1 MSGCN
6 IIGCG
11 PTGSLWDGLGFS
23 IGVND
28 CMKFGRP
35 VNALVCVNV
44 FSKEPLR
51 QKIVNETKTTHGFWS
66 HSKQWQHRG
75 DFKKLDMQQWA
86 GRYIQGRVYWSHTST
101 FIAITLAVKLGYTEI
116 VLYGCDLTDHKH
128 VKNKILAD
136 EIKNTLEL
144 SRELEKIGVK
154 LYIYKAYGAF
164 KDHLPSIT
172 E

>member
-1 MSGCN
+1 MRCN

-11 PTGSLWDGLGFS
+11 ATGSLWDGSVFS

-28 CMKFGRP
+28 CLKFKMP
-35 VNALVCVNV
+35 VNALICVNM
-44 FSKEPLR
+44 FNKEPER
-51 QKIVNETKTTHGFWS
+51 QRIVNETKTTHGFWS
-66 HSKQWQHRG
+66 HTRQWSHRE
-75 DFKKLDMQQWA
+75 DFKKLDMQQWH
-86 GRYIQGRVYWSHTST
+86 GRLIPGNVYWSHTST
-101 FIAITLAVKLGYTEI
+101 FIAITLAVKLGFTEI

-128 VKNKILAD
+128 VKNKILED

-154 LYIYKAYGAF
+154 LYIYKAFGAF
-164 KDHLPSIT
+164 KGLLPSIT